1 MSIKGFFGLTIT
13 PGKVYSQ
20 IAENSFRLTMA
31 SIGEVSKNA
40 RTSLRIK
47 VDERE
52 FYLCSLTPGKLNQQL
67 LNLIIVKGEEVAL
80 SVVGENTIH
89 LTGNYLH
96 EYDEEEDEDDEDYD
110 SDELD
115 SDEVDIPIEDEEEYD
130 EDMDDEDILNG
141 APDGIDHAKILAY
154 LNGDID
160 SDAMDSG
167 SEEELDPSRIQEI
180 EEEEEQKPAKNLSK
194 KEQRKQKRAAEE
206 QAEQEQAAKKSKV
219 EQKKAKADDKKSKA
233 EEKKPKAEEKKS
245 KAEEKK
251 PKAEE
256 KKPAKQQEQKKVT
269 KLPSGLVI
277 EDVKVGDGQNV
288 KSGARIGM
296 RYIGKLTNGKVFD
309 KNTSGKPFVFRLGAG
324 EVIKGWDQ
332 GIVGMKLGGERK
344 LTIPAALAY
353 GKRGAPPQIPPNATL
368 VFEIKLVSMK

>member
-20 IAENSFRLTMA
+20 IAESSFRLTMA
-31 SIGEVSKNA
+31 SIGDITKNGA

-47 VDERE
+47 VDDRE
-52 FYLCSLTPGKLNQQL
+52 FCLCSLTPGKLDQQL
-67 LNLIIVKGEEVAL
+67 LDLIIVKGEEVAL
-80 SVVGENTIH
+80 SITGENTIH

-96 EYDEEEDEDDEDYD
+96 EYDEEDEEDDEEYN

-115 SDEVDIPIEDEEEYD
+115 SDELDIPIEDEED
-130 EDMDDEDILNG
+130 EDEDELDIP
-141 APDGIDHAKILAY
+141 AGIDKAKVLAY
-154 LNGDID
+154 LNGEID
-160 SDAMDSG
+160 SDEMQSD
-167 SEEELDPSRIQEI
+167 SEEEIDAARIEEI
-180 EEEEEQKPAKNLSK
+180 EEEEEEKPTKKLSK
-194 KEQRKQKRAAEE
+194 KEQKKQKRAAEE
-206 QAEQEQAAKKSKV
+206 QAEEHAPKKTKV
-219 EQKKAKADDKKSKA
+219 EQKKAD
-233 EEKKPKAEEKKS
+233 
-245 KAEEKK
+245 EKK

-256 KKPAKQQEQKKVT
+256 KKPKVDEKKPAKQEQKKVN
-269 KLPSGLVI
+269 KLPNGLIV

-288 KSGARIGM
+288 RNGARIGM

-309 KNTSGKPFVFRLGAG
+309 KNTSGKPFSFRLGAG

-332 GIVGMKLGGERK
+332 GILGMKLGGERK
-344 LTIPAALAY
+344 LTIPAPLAY